1 MPLLWFGT
9 NTTNIHKIANSA
21 DGNLTQIKHQ
31 NNNLLRRH
39 AIDWSLFRRNSHEL
53 RHSNLP
59 SAISRIFHKLE
70 KVCFETSA
78 GNRILGSENQ
88 LCHSRTSFKQN
99 KNSQSSFRMSEF
111 VKQSTNINSGFDK
124 VDWLVDYSSS
134 FTSKVELSF
143 RFLQIEHISSLL
155 EKLSYLE
162 KIVLNENSK
171 FELKWRVQNLEL
183 CNGRALTQSP
193 AEVLI

>member
-1 MPLLWFGT
+1 MFAFLGQETCTSSFAFALVK
-9 NTTNIHKIANSA
+9 H
-21 DGNLTQIKHQ
+21 QIKHQ

-39 AIDWSLFRRNSHEL
+39 TIDWSLFRRNSHEL

-59 SAISRIFHKLE
+59 SATSRIFHKLE

-88 LCHSRTSFKQN
+88 FCHSRTSFKQN

-143 RFLQIEHISSLL
+143 PSNRIYIIFIGKTFLFRENCF
-155 EKLSYLE
+155 ERKL
-162 KIVLNENSK
+162 KIRTEMAGTKL
-171 FELKWRVQNLEL
+171 RTVQ
-183 CNGRALTQSP
+183 
-193 AEVLI
+193 

>member
-1 MPLLWFGT
+1 
-9 NTTNIHKIANSA
+9 
-21 DGNLTQIKHQ
+21 
-31 NNNLLRRH
+31 
-39 AIDWSLFRRNSHEL
+39 
-53 RHSNLP
+53 
-59 SAISRIFHKLE
+59 
-70 KVCFETSA
+70 
-78 GNRILGSENQ
+78 
-88 LCHSRTSFKQN
+88 
-99 KNSQSSFRMSEF
+99 MSEF

-124 VDWLVDYSSS
+124 VDWLVDYPSS